1 MEKQADLHLHTN
13 FSDGTYTPEELAE
26 HGKRLGFAVLALTD
40 HDTVDGC
47 ERMQTACDERGIEFI
62 PASEITVDIDGHE
75 MHLLSY
81 CLDTANDA
89 LLTALRKSQSNRK
102 NRVHEMVAKLNE
114 LGVPLKTESVFEI
127 AQCDAPG
134 RPHIGR
140 ALVKEG
146 HCNSVD
152 DAFQRYLKIGR
163 PAWVPKPKLSA
174 AEAIRL
180 VHLAGGVAVMA
191 HPGLNRIDQC
201 IPKLVQSGLD
211 GIECFHSRHSTNM
224 SERYLQL
231 ADDHGL
237 LVTGGSDCH
246 GMNKGKPLIGSVKI
260 PYLHVEQLKE
270 KARQVRA
277 ARGNGDSPKGAR
289 QQSPG

>member
-1 MEKQADLHLHTN
+1 MLEKQADLHLHTC

-26 HGKRLGFAVLALTD
+26 HGRRLGFAALALTD

-47 ERMQTACDERGIEFI
+47 ERMQAACQERDIEFI
-62 PASEITVDIDGHE
+62 PASEITVDVQGNE

-81 CLDTANDA
+81 CIDISNGR
-89 LLTALRKSQSNRK
+89 LLQELRQSQANRK
-102 NRVHEMVAKLNE
+102 NRVHEMVDRLNA
-114 LGVPLKTESVFEI
+114 LGVPLKTDTVFEI
-127 AQCDAPG
+127 ARCDAPG

-140 ALVKEG
+140 ALVQEG
-146 HCNSVD
+146 HCSSVD
-152 DAFQRYLKIGR
+152 DAFQRYLKMGR

-174 AEAIRL
+174 AEAIEL
-180 VHLAGGVAVMA
+180 VHHAGGVAVMA
-191 HPGLNRIDQC
+191 HPGLNRIDHC
-201 IPKLVQSGLD
+201 IPGLADAGLD

-270 KARQVRA
+270 RSRQHRTSSA
-277 ARGNGDSPKGAR
+277 S
-289 QQSPG
+289 